1 MSKIKIKT
9 KINTENQS
17 KTYETYGI
25 LKENTII
32 YYENQTKVKIQ
43 KKEDEIILL
52 RNNEDMKLLF
62 TFNDKNPC
70 TLIDSMEG
78 KFTIPLL
85 IKQKKWD
92 KNKITLE
99 YKIEEDIKFELIWEE
114 YL

>member
-1 MSKIKIKT
+1 MSKIKINT

-17 KTYETYGI
+17 KTYETNGI

-32 YYENQTKVKIQ
+32 YYENQIKVKIE

-62 TFNDKNPC
+62 TFKNKDSF
-70 TLIDSMEG
+70 TLVETKEG

-85 IKQKKWD
+85 VKQKKWD
-92 KNKITLE
+92 KNKITLK
-99 YKIEEDIKFELIWEE
+99 YKIEEDIKFELFWEE